1 MEPAWLA
8 ASAACAAAIAG
19 WWAAFNGVRTLRQ
32 ARKDSKN
39 RGRPMLAAELRR
51 IPYVKATLT
60 LVIRNL
66 GPTIARNVRVTF
78 DPPIPDPDPQVA
90 AQSVTPFL
98 KRRYA
103 QPIAT
108 FTPGM
113 ELANVWF
120 VGRPGDGGQWQNA
133 EPTPERCVVTLCYE
147 STDGTEYKDEFNI
160 DVALMRAET
169 YSTSSAAPE
178 ALMKEAV
185 KSLKAIERSL
195 TQLVRG
201 NDGSR
206 HDASANRGLAP
217 EVIDRLLGHQRDG
230 E

>member
-1 MEPAWLA
+1 
-8 ASAACAAAIAG
+8 
-19 WWAAFNGVRTLRQ
+19 
-32 ARKDSKN
+32 
-39 RGRPMLAAELRR
+39 MLAAELRR

-78 DPPIPDPDPQVA
+78 DPPIPDPHPEVA

-103 QPIAT
+103 EPIAT

-120 VGRPGDGGQWQNA
+120 AGRPGDDGQWQNA
-133 EPTPERCVVTLCYE
+133 EPTPERCVVRLRYE
-147 STDGTEYKDEFNI
+147 STDGTEYEDEFNL

-169 YSTSSAAPE
+169 SSTSSTAPD
-178 ALMKEAV
+178 ALMKEAAS
-185 KSLKAIERSL
+185 SLKAIERSL
-195 TQLVRG
+195 KQLASG
-201 NDGSR
+201 KDGSR
-206 HDASANRGLAP
+206 HDAPANRGLAP
-217 EVIDRLLGHQRDG
+217 EAIGRLLGQQRDG